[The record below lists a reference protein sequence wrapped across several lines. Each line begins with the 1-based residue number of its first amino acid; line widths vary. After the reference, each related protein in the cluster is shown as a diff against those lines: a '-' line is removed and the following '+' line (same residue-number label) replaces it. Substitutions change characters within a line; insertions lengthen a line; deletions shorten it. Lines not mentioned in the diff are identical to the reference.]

1 MSNFVVNKKYKVNYR
16 ICRTFE
22 EMLLQA
28 APRHEFVDKKPV
40 LILVAVAD
48 QFDEVWM
55 PHLPKENDF
64 SLPMPKQTNNPYHK
78 LIQVNVYIIF

>member
-1 MSNFVVNKKYKVNYR
+1 MKVNFR
-16 ICRTFE
+16 IRHTFE

-28 APRHEFVDKKPV
+28 SPRHELIDKKPV

-55 PHLPKENDF
+55 PQLPEENDF
-64 SLPMPKQTNNPYHK
+64 GLPSRNK
-78 LIQVNVYIIF
+78 

>member
-1 MSNFVVNKKYKVNYR
+1 
-16 ICRTFE
+16 
-22 EMLLQA
+22 MLLQA

-64 SLPMPKQTNNPYHK
+64 GLPMPKQTNNPYHK